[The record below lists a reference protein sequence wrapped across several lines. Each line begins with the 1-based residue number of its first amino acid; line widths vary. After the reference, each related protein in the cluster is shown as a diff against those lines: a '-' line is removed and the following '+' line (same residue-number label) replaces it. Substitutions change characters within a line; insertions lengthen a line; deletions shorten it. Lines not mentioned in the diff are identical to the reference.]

1 MQRDGQLRLEETSV
15 TNTSPH
21 PLGAGLGTRRDV
33 NARQWPTHWVKV
45 ELISSSQRPRWKTIL
60 LKVVL
65 FYQQNYSKYGLNL
78 ILKSFILGL
87 ISSGSE
93 DVWLGAKFP
102 KDQLQI
108 KTSSGNSETWGDY
121 NGWSSW
127 RNDITPARGISSERR
142 LLMKGDSSG
151 DWVVW
156 NGNEKKG
163 FVCQYKKNG
172 KLDILFQ
179 FPAVNTL
186 I

>member
-21 PLGAGLGTRRDV
+21 PLGAGPGTRRDV
-33 NARQWPTHWVKV
+33 NASQRPTQRVRV
-45 ELISSSQRPRWKTIL
+45 ELISSSQRLRWITIL
-60 LKVVL
+60 LKV
-65 FYQQNYSKYGLNL
+65 QQNLSKNGLHL
-78 ILKSFILGL
+78 ILKLFILVL
-87 ISSGSE
+87 IGSE

-102 KDQLQI
+102 VDQLEK
-108 KTSSGNSETWGDY
+108 KTSTGNPETWEDY

-127 RNDITPARGISSERR
+127 KDGITPARGISSERR

-172 KLDILFQ
+172 
-179 FPAVNTL
+179 
-186 I
+186 